1 MQRRDMLK
9 TVALGAGALGTS
21 LTHATGL
28 QVLTTSKSRTE
39 SPIEKNGV
47 QFWLENSLTRVYPN
61 SSPRSATIPIL
72 ITARN
77 ARLSFQ
83 ACFRNLKDC
92 SIRMRATIEGAYDL
106 HPQVRRVGY
115 VPLQQL
121 NTDVPLDEL
130 DGVGN
135 VPGLVPDP
143 LFPDPTAHVG
153 PAANGT
159 FWITLSIPADSKVG
173 DREIKV
179 RLTVEDTFRFP
190 GWTREK
196 AVSVQ
201 LLVRVDVRP
210 LVLEKRKDFPATNW
224 ISADSI
230 WEYYK
235 IEPFSERFWQ
245 LADAYIKN
253 LTDHNV
259 DTIYSPI
266 FNARHEILKR
276 PAQLL
281 RVRRIADDKYEFD
294 FSDVRRW
301 IGLARKHGAEH
312 VEWAHFFTP
321 APTSGRYPQRIFERW
336 NGLGPL
342 LWPPE
347 ISAVSPTYRKF
358 LEQFL
363 PRFKSVLDDEKV
375 LGRSFFHCADEPD
388 GDVQMA
394 DYRKARGMLRELAPW
409 LKVIDA
415 MSEPRF
421 ATEGLCEMSIPSIAT
436 AHLFREAE
444 CPAWVYFCCGPRGR
458 FLQRLHDTP
467 LAKLRMAGWLFYKL
481 DAKGFLHWGH
491 NYWFKFCTSEIA
503 DPFQDPAV
511 GAWPGLPYGDP
522 FVVYPGPDGPID
534 SIRWE
539 VFAESL
545 QDYAVLQSAGIRRD
559 DPLLAELK
567 NYEDFPKNA
576 QWIEAALQKV
586 LS

>member
-9 TVALGAGALGTS
+9 TIAMGAGALGTG
-21 LTHATGL
+21 LTHPTGL
-28 QVLTTSKSRTE
+28 QALTTATSRTE

-47 QFWLENSLTRVYPN
+47 KFWLENSLTRVYP
-61 SSPRSATIPIL
+61 SSSVGSAAIPAL
-72 ITARN
+72 TTARN

-92 SIRMRATIEGAYDL
+92 SIRVRATVEGADDL

-130 DGVGN
+130 DGVGH
-135 VPGLVPDP
+135 VPGLAPDP

-159 FWITLSIPADSKVG
+159 FWITLSIPADAKVG
-173 DREIKV
+173 EREINV
-179 RLTVEDTFRFP
+179 RLTIEDTFRFP
-190 GWTREK
+190 GWTGEK
-196 AVSVQ
+196 PVSVQ
-201 LLVRVDVRP
+201 LPVRINVRP

-245 LADAYIKN
+245 LAEAYIKN

-281 RVRRIADDKYEFD
+281 RVRRVADDKYEFD
-294 FSDVRRW
+294 FTDVRRW

-312 VEWAHFFTP
+312 VEWTHFFTP

-347 ISAVSPTYRKF
+347 ISAVSPN
-358 LEQFL
+358 L
-363 PRFKSVLDDEKV
+363 PQVSRAVP
-375 LGRSFFHCADEPD
+375 AA
-388 GDVQMA
+388 VQ
-394 DYRKARGMLRELAPW
+394 
-409 LKVIDA
+409 V
-415 MSEPRF
+415 SPR
-421 ATEGLCEMSIPSIAT
+421 
-436 AHLFREAE
+436 
-444 CPAWVYFCCGPRGR
+444 
-458 FLQRLHDTP
+458 
-467 LAKLRMAGWLFYKL
+467 
-481 DAKGFLHWGH
+481 
-491 NYWFKFCTSEIA
+491 
-503 DPFQDPAV
+503 
-511 GAWPGLPYGDP
+511 
-522 FVVYPGPDGPID
+522 
-534 SIRWE
+534 
-539 VFAESL
+539 
-545 QDYAVLQSAGIRRD
+545 
-559 DPLLAELK
+559 
-567 NYEDFPKNA
+567 
-576 QWIEAALQKV
+576 
-586 LS
+586 